1 MGTTVNFYLVKEDE
15 ILKPGKNELYKTINS
30 NSPLYLN
37 LKSGDTVILKDDN
50 VEYEVL
56 KSIKNLQNNQLNI
69 YVTRIKSTE
78 EVIDEIEDLANKTL
92 KNVLDSIKDT
102 FGSDNK

>member
-1 MGTTVNFYLVKEDE
+1 M
-15 ILKPGKNELYKTINS
+15 YKTIS
-30 NSPLYLN
+30 SDSPLYLN

-50 VEYEVL
+50 IEYEVL
-56 KSIKNLQNNQLNI
+56 KSVKNLQNNELNI